1 MLMAAVGDGE
11 VAHRASSFSDLAGLN
26 LIMPQVDLVV
36 AADTTLTS

>member
-26 LIMPQVDLVV
+26 LTMSQVDSVV
-36 AADTTLTS
+36 TDTTLTS